1 MIVSGMEILRFIFF
15 LTLVALAAWYV
26 TANRDLLFENLPLG
40 RSGDAGPAASAGLER
55 GPGEPGT
62 EGGTTPEA
70 GSPEA
75 GASDEA
81 LPVLSLLPAG
91 GQEGE
96 AFAGLLG
103 GRGDTFMEFR
113 LERHRARSLQLEL
126 LREVLDKPGVDEAS
140 AAQAAALWL
149 EITRAVGLETDI
161 EHLIRAKGFEDAVVV
176 LSAGKATI
184 LVKAEALTGEEVLRI
199 ADIAVRVAGLSYE
212 DITVVARGG

>member
-1 MIVSGMEILRFIFF
+1 MIVSGREILRFIFF
-15 LTLVALAAWYV
+15 LALVALAAWYV
-26 TANRDLLFENLPLG
+26 AANRDLLLENLPLG
-40 RSGDAGPAASAGLER
+40 RSGEDGPAATAGPAEGRPA
-55 GPGEPGT
+55 T
-62 EGGTTPEA
+62 EGGIAPGG
-70 GSPEA
+70 GSPEG
-75 GASDEA
+75 GASDET
-81 LPVLSLLPAG
+81 LPALSLLPPG

-96 AFAGLLG
+96 ALAGLLG
-103 GRGDTFMEFR
+103 GGGDTFMEFR

-149 EITRAVGLETDI
+149 EITRMVGLETDI

-176 LSAGKATI
+176 LSGGKATI